1 MSKKTVVYRCGDKVI
16 PISRQKAVAIL
27 SKMNTTVAEV
37 KRRAC
42 CGYAEHQLFD
52 TGGKIKFSPYDGW
65 YIRTYGC
72 PVEF

>member
-1 MSKKTVVYRCGDKVI
+1 MGKKTVVQSGDKVI
-16 PISRQKAVAIL
+16 HISTQKAVAIL
-27 SKMNTTVAEV
+27 RKMGTTVAEV
-37 KRRAC
+37 KRRSC

-52 TGGKIKFSPYDGW
+52 TGGKIKFSPHDGW